1 MAAIIK
7 IKTGQWAFKTN
18 IEYRAQDVK
27 HKKKTY
33 THTKNVRNTNNNNKL
48 DNNNNKNKNPVREIY
63 SDYYRYFSHIKLKD
77 ISIPVI
83 EKSNK
88 NKSQKDRR
96 LDDLSALEVNLSI
109 VQ

>member
-1 MAAIIK
+1 M
-7 IKTGQWAFKTN
+7 WN
-18 IEYRAQDVK
+18 I
-27 HKKKTY
+27 KKKTY

-109 VQ
+109 VQWNQDSLSEKEKITHIQLNCLK